1 MNSGIAYLDIVEQ
14 DLAEV
19 AAKAKARA
27 AQGSGRRGG
36 SIGHLGRSGRGWM
49 PVAAA
54 VVALLVA
61 AGGIGFLAQ
70 GGVNNKGASTGA
82 AGPTAMPTVAST
94 AVQGQAANIFPNLL
108 RPAPHGPADA
118 RALAV
123 GPVSDSFS
131 GTSGGA
137 GTSQSLATSGTTLQG
152 VGIGD
157 LSKIERDGSIT
168 LQIANGTFNTKM
180 AAVIQVASDMGGSV
194 LSSTT
199 SGEKSG
205 TFTLRIPAR
214 NFENAMARLRVQGT
228 VISSQEAG
236 KDVTSQYVD
245 LNAHMRI
252 LFGRRAVI
260 LKLMSRATTIS
271 DTLALQNQY
280 DNTQLQIDQYQGQ
293 LNLIRN
299 QVAESTITVDLS
311 EKDSPK
317 AAAAAVVSTPSFGR
331 SFRLAWQGFLRV
343 VGAVVIGLGYLIPIA
358 VLGAI
363 AWTVMVLA
371 RRRRV
376 ASSVI

>member
-1 MNSGIAYLDIVEQ
+1 MNSGITYLDTVEK

-36 SIGHLGRSGRGWM
+36 SIGRTGRSGRGWM

-70 GGVNNKGASTGA
+70 GGVKSAQKASAPQVGGMVVQPDLTGRV
-82 AGPTAMPTVAST
+82 P
-94 AVQGQAANIFPNLL
+94 AAN
-108 RPAPHGPADA
+108 
-118 RALAV
+118 
-123 GPVSDSFS
+123 GPVDQRQLTAFGPVHAASVGS
-131 GTSGGA
+131 GGGGTTPTSGA
-137 GTSQSLATSGTTLQG
+137 GSALGSTLQG

-157 LSKIERDGSIT
+157 LSKIERDGSMS

-180 AAVIQVASDMGGSV
+180 AAVIKVASDMGGSV

-214 NFENAMARLRVQGT
+214 NFETAMAALRLQGT
-228 VISSQEAG
+228 VLSSQETG
-236 KDVTSQYVD
+236 RDVTSQFVD

-260 LKLMSRATTIS
+260 LKLMSHATTIS

-280 DNTQLQIDQYQGQ
+280 DNAQLQIDQYQGQ
-293 LNLIRN
+293 LNVIRN